1 MNRRVPTI
9 GDLFPA
15 AKRARSPFD
24 VVIGRDFETACLPEP
39 AARRLLGLCAHLRP
53 HPVGAAIARGGH
65 WVLILPPGSGYGVRW
80 PRPVCHQDTGALAV
94 PPLAAGPGTAPHWAR
109 HGNDEGRVFT
119 APLHLH
125 AVLPL
130 LG

>member
-1 MNRRVPTI
+1 MSRRVPSI

-15 AKRARSPFD
+15 ARRAHSPFD
-24 VVIGRDFETACLPEP
+24 VVIGEDFDTACLPEP
-39 AARRLLGLCAHLRP
+39 AARQLLGLCDRLRP
-53 HPVGAAIARGGH
+53 HPVGAAIARDGA

-80 PRPVCHQDTGALAV
+80 PRPVDHRDRGALSV
-94 PPLAAGPGTAPHWAR
+94 PPLGAGPDQPLHWAR
-109 HGNDEGRVFT
+109 RGNGDGRVFT